1 MKIKLPNIKV
11 GLIGAGTMGSIFVK
25 RLLESNTIAT
35 SQIFI
40 NDKFLE
46 KAKALASSHK
56 VKVIGDK
63 QELTEIS
70 DILILAVKPQ
80 DFKGLTEEIKSNI
93 GKKEILI
100 ISIMA
105 GVGVKIIQQL
115 LRCKMV
121 VRAMPN
127 MPSQIDQGITV
138 WLASPEV
145 VQNNKKRVEIILQAL
160 GQAIETNQERY
171 LDMATAVSGSGP
183 AYVFLFQELF
193 IKAAKRLGLPR
204 NLADKL
210 VLGTIQGAV
219 DLQRQ
224 TQTNPEILRKKVTS
238 KGGTTEQALKVFA
251 SRETAKT
258 FQLAVKAAFD
268 KSQALKNNF
277 LPK

>member
-1 MKIKLPNIKV
+1 MKVKLQNIKI
-11 GLIGAGTMGSIFVK
+11 GLIGAGTMGGIFVK
-25 RLLESNTIAT
+25 RLLESGAVVG

-46 KAKALASSHK
+46 KAKALTSLYK
-56 VKVIGDK
+56 VKALDDK
-63 QELTEIS
+63 QELIDIS

-80 DFKGLTEEIKSNI
+80 DFKGLAEEIKSDI

-105 GVGVKIIQQL
+105 GVGIKTIQKL
-115 LRCKMV
+115 LCCKAV

-127 MPSQIDQGITV
+127 MPSQIGKGITV
-138 WLASPEV
+138 WLALPKV
-145 VQNNKKRVEIILQAL
+145 AQNSKKQAEIILQTL
-160 GQAIETNQERY
+160 GQAIETNQEKY

-193 IKAAKRLGLPR
+193 IKAAKELGLPR
-204 NLADKL
+204 NLAEKL

-238 KGGTTEQALKVFA
+238 KGGTTEEALKVFE

-258 FQLAVKAAFD
+258 FQLAVKAAFN
-268 KSQALKNNF
+268 KSQALK
-277 LPK
+277 KQ